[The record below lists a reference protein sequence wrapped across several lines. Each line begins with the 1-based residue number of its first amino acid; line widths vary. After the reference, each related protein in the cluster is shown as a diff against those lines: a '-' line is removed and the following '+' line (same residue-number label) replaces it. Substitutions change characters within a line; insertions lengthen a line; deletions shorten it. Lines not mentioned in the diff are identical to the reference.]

1 MECKLTHVAPPF
13 RLNGGSGQMVNV
25 TDGCCAATITTR
37 YEAIGPTNILTLAHY
52 PMTRDKEWHLRKG
65 CLTQCIGTFL
75 TTDNL
80 IAICYE

>member
-13 RLNGGSGQMVNV
+13 SLNGGGNGQMVNI

-52 PMTRDKEWHLRKG
+52 PMTVVL
-65 CLTQCIGTFL
+65 
-75 TTDNL
+75 
-80 IAICYE
+80 YEFE

>member
-13 RLNGGSGQMVNV
+13 RLNGWGSGQIVNV

-52 PMTRDKEWHLRKG
+52 PMTVIL
-65 CLTQCIGTFL
+65 
-75 TTDNL
+75 
-80 IAICYE
+80 YEFE